1 MLSQKVGH
9 WYYHGS
15 PLNHQELIP
24 FIERFSNAK
33 VLCVGDVM
41 LDHFIYGDVDRIS
54 PEAPIPV
61 VRVHHERS
69 MLGGAGNVVRNLSSL
84 GAQAVLLTVVGVD
97 SAADLIAQELCAL
110 PNCVLHTVAD
120 KDRKTSVKTRYI
132 SGSQQLLRVDIE
144 STHSIEDDVLTQLLV
159 QFEKLAPACDVVI
172 LSDYAKGVLKD
183 DRAEQFIAA
192 ARKSGKPVFVDPKGR
207 SFKRYQGASLV
218 KPNLQELAEATNL
231 PVATDAEVEAAALS
245 VMKQNEIGAVLVTRG
260 ALGMMLVRPDAA
272 PFSLPAVAREIFD
285 VSGAGDTV
293 AATFA
298 AGVAMGMS
306 MPDAMTV
313 ANVAAGIV
321 VAKVGTATTS
331 QEELLSELEVGDA
344 LAADTRVVALEEAV
358 QRVRLWRRLNLRV
371 GLVRCSFETI
381 DAAAIQFLRQARQE
395 CDRLIV
401 ATNGSATQP
410 LLLASMVYVDLVIA
424 GSHTNEALVSQLK
437 PDYSVV

>member
-1 MLSQKVGH
+1 
-9 WYYHGS
+9 
-15 PLNHQELIP
+15 
-24 FIERFSNAK
+24 
-33 VLCVGDVM
+33 M
-41 LDHFIYGDVDRIS
+41 LDHFIYGDVNRIS

-61 VRVHHERS
+61 VRVSNERS

-84 GAQAVLLTVVGVD
+84 GAQAVLLTVVGAD
-97 SAADLIAQELCAL
+97 GAADLIAHELSVL

-120 KDRKTSVKTRYI
+120 TDRKTSVKTRYI

-144 STHSIEDDVLTQLLV
+144 STHSIADDIVTQLLV
-159 QFEKLAPACDVVI
+159 QFERLAPECDVVI
-172 LSDYAKGVLKD
+172 LSDYAKGVLN
-183 DRAEQFIAA
+183 
-192 ARKSGKPVFVDPKGR
+192 
-207 SFKRYQGASLV
+207 GASLV

-231 PVATDAEVEAAALS
+231 PVGTAAEVEAAALS
-245 VMKQNEIGAVLVTRG
+245 VMKQNQIGAVLVTRG

-272 PFSLPAVAREIFD
+272 PVSLPAVAREIFD

-306 MPDAMTV
+306 MPDAMRV

-331 QEELLSELEVGDA
+331 QEELLSELEIGDA
-344 LAADTRVVALEEAV
+344 LAADTRIVSLDEAV
-358 QRVRLWRRLNLRV
+358 QRARLWHRLKLKI

-381 DAAAIQFLRQARQE
+381 DAAAISFLQKARQE

-401 ATNGSATQP
+401 TTAGTSTQA

-424 GSHTNEALVSQLK
+424 GSQTNEALVSQLK

>member
-1 MLSQKVGH
+1 MLSQKV
-9 WYYHGS
+9 YHCY
-15 PLNHQELIP
+15 LNHQELIP

-41 LDHFIYGDVDRIS
+41 LDHFIYGDVNRIS

-84 GAQAVLLTVVGVD
+84 GAQAVLLTVVGAD
-97 SAADLIAQELCAL
+97 GAADLIAQELSAL

-120 KDRKTSVKTRYI
+120 QDRKTSVKTRYI
-132 SGSQQLLRVDIE
+132 SGTQQLLRVDIE
-144 STHSIEDDVLTQLLV
+144 STHSIVDGILTKLLAE
-159 QFEKLAPACDVVI
+159 FEKLVRACDVVI

-183 DRAEQFIAA
+183 DRAERFIAA
-192 ARKSGKPVFVDPKGR
+192 ACKSGKPVFVDPKGR
-207 SFKRYQGASLV
+207 SFSRYQGASLV

-231 PVATDAEVEAAALS
+231 PVTTDSEVEAAALV
-245 VMKQNEIGAVLVTRG
+245 VMRQNKIGAVLVTRG

-272 PFSLPAVAREIFD
+272 PVSLPAVAREIFD

-293 AATFA
+293 AAAFA

-306 MPDAMTV
+306 MPDAMRV

-331 QEELLSELEVGDA
+331 QEELLAELEIGDA
-344 LAADTRVVALEEAV
+344 LAADTRVVPLDEAV

-371 GLVRCSFETI
+371 GLARCSFESI
-381 DAAAIQFLRQARQE
+381 DAAAISFLQQARQQ

-401 ATNGSATQP
+401 ATAGAGIQP
-410 LLLASMVYVDLVIA
+410 LLLASMVYVDLVIT
-424 GSHTNEALVSQLK
+424 GSHTNEVLVSQLK